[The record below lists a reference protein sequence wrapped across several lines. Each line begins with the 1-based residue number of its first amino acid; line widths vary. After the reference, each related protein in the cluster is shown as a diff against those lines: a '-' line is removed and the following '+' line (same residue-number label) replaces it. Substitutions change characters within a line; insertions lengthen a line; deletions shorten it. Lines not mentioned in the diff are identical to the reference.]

1 MNLAQ
6 ALAIAAAAWVTVAA
20 ADPSSIAMVHQ
31 SHAEAGCLAAR
42 FETVVASVRL
52 QRIGGGFDATPDGI
66 RMERAAALR

>member
-20 ADPSSIAMVHQ
+20 ADPSSIAMVHE
-31 SHAEAGCLAAR
+31 SHAQAGCLAAR
-42 FETVVASVRL
+42 LEMAVASVHLR
-52 QRIGGGFDATPDGI
+52 QIDGGFSATPDGV